1 MNYKLNLIMDEEL
14 SFEKDMQNIELKS
27 ENKNSLDRSI

>member
-1 MNYKLNLIMDEEL
+1 MNYKLNLIMYEEL
-14 SFEKDMQNIELKS
+14 SFEKDKQNIELKS

>member
-14 SFEKDMQNIELKS
+14 SFEKDKRNIELKS

>member
-14 SFEKDMQNIELKS
+14 SFEKDKQNIELKL